1 MAMKIK
7 DERIW
12 PLNLQLVQQFTER
25 NMMLKTVLREE
36 LERIDTLPIVE
47 TVAYANRL
55 IRRLERNN
63 CTDGERKNGLM
74 LLEYLTERVRFLKI
88 ISEPAFN

>member
-1 MAMKIK
+1 MK
-7 DERIW
+7 RIW
-12 PLNLQLVQQFTER
+12 PLNLRLAQRFTVR
-25 NMMLKTVLREE
+25 NMMLKIVPREE
-36 LERIDTLPIVE
+36 LERIDTLTIVE

-63 CTDGERKNGLM
+63 CTDGERKSGLM

-88 ISEPAFN
+88 ISEPAFS